1 MTSFFLT
8 LAAVSTLLTAFA
20 HSYFGEKRL
29 IGPLVA
35 AGNGVMR
42 SRLAQQVIRLAWHLT
57 SLLWIAQALVL
68 FRAAENIKYFDP
80 TLVAGLGVLYV
91 AIGLVDALVTRGRHL
106 GWPLLLAI
114 GAFALLSL
122 P

>member
-1 MTSFFLT
+1 MTSLFLA

-35 AGNGVMR
+35 AANGVMR

-80 TLVAGLGVLYV
+80 MLVGGLGVLYV
-91 AIGLVDALVTRGRHL
+91 AIGLVDALVSRGL
-106 GWPLLLAI
+106 
-114 GAFALLSL
+114 
-122 P
+122 